1 MVKWKYIGSLLR
13 LYIYIHV
20 QNVKT
25 NNWIVHEYECLFLA
39 FILLQI
45 ERESGKQNL
54 GVKEKCPN
62 VTYLIFDGVPLENF
76 LLSRANRLCSVFSTG
91 LKDFGVPRVSVNL
104 LSLARSKM
112 AMVRLPR
119 ALLKN
124 YLFCALLPLR
134 GREPHFRLG
143 SPPIIWLL
151 SLSPSDVRRPEF
163 TKCEHLVYL
172 LCDPHSLLTVTF
184 WLLDTLIQY
193 GRIVS
198 VLPLRLREPSRDSM

>member
-1 MVKWKYIGSLLR
+1 MKIHRFFTTVI
-13 LYIYIHV
+13 YIYV
-20 QNVKT
+20 QSVKT
-25 NNWIVHEYECLFLA
+25 YNWIVHEYKCLFLA

-54 GVKEKCPN
+54 GVKKNVPK

-76 LLSRANRLCSVFSTG
+76 FLSRANRLCSVFSTG

-124 YLFCALLPLR
+124 LLFTIYFCR
-134 GREPHFRLG
+134 GEGNPTSVLG
-143 SPPIIWLL
+143 SQPVIWLL

-184 WLLDTLIQY
+184 
-193 GRIVS
+193 
-198 VLPLRLREPSRDSM
+198 

>member
-13 LYIYIHV
+13 LYIYV
-20 QNVKT
+20 QSVKT
-25 NNWIVHEYECLFLA
+25 YNWIVHEYECLFFALS
-39 FILLQI
+39 FFKL
-45 ERESGKQNL
+45 RESGKRNL
-54 GVKEKCPN
+54 SIKEKCPQS
-62 VTYLIFDGVPLENF
+62 YLSYSTGFHRRIF

-124 YLFCALLPLR
+124 FLFSYLLPLR

-163 TKCEHLVYL
+163 TKCEHLVF
-172 LCDPHSLLTVTF
+172 CVTH
-184 WLLDTLIQY
+184 I
-193 GRIVS
+193 
-198 VLPLRLREPSRDSM
+198 PS

>member
-1 MVKWKYIGSLLR
+1 MS
-13 LYIYIHV
+13 
-20 QNVKT
+20 Q
-25 NNWIVHEYECLFLA
+25 
-39 FILLQI
+39 
-45 ERESGKQNL
+45 
-54 GVKEKCPN
+54 
-62 VTYLIFDGVPLENF
+62 LIF
-76 LLSRANRLCSVFSTG
+76 LS
-91 LKDFGVPRVSVNL
+91 P
-104 LSLARSKM
+104 ARNKM

-119 ALLKN
+119 ALLKTTF
-124 YLFCALLPLR
+124 FCPLLPLR

-143 SPPIIWLL
+143 STPIIWLL

-198 VLPLRLREPSRDSM
+198 VLPLRLRELSRDNIMFAIVSWLFEVSPIYHIYHIPYVHTPRDYNNVYVI

>member
-1 MVKWKYIGSLLR
+1 MSPKLL
-13 LYIYIHV
+13 I
-20 QNVKT
+20 
-25 NNWIVHEYECLFLA
+25 LFSTG
-39 FILLQI
+39 FHWRI
-45 ERESGKQNL
+45 
-54 GVKEKCPN
+54 
-62 VTYLIFDGVPLENF
+62 F

-112 AMVRLPR
+112 AMIRLPR

-124 YLFCALLPLR
+124 WLFTIY
-134 GREPHFRLG
+134 FRWGEGNPTSVLG
-143 SPPIIWLL
+143 SQPIIWLL
-151 SLSPSDVRRPEF
+151 SLSPSDVRRLEF

-198 VLPLRLREPSRDSM
+198 VLPLRLRELSRDNIYILKWEGAREIRIFLGFIYFVLTYVHVFSLLLSSENIYGTKPC